1 MKRRYSKETAWNK
14 KLIESIMKISLPIKI
29 KMLEL
34 NVQIP

>member
-1 MKRRYSKETAWNK
+1 MKRRYRKEAAWNK

-34 NVQIP
+34 NGQIP